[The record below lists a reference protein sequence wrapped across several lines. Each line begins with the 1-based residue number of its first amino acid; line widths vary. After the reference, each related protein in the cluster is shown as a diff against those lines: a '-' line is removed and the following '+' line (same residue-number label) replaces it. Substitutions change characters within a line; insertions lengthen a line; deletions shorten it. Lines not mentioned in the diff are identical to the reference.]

1 MRGRAIAFLW
11 FLFLAA
17 LAGWLALRANAGP
30 VVNANLMDLL
40 PKAQLDLIVTEAV
53 GRVKERF
60 ERNVVLVVESD
71 RLEDARSAADYLRE
85 RLRDSNQFRTLRL
98 RYDRDMVWEAGAFYF
113 PMRFQLLDHKA
124 RAVVEAGDIA
134 AFERD
139 IIKRYFG
146 LGSSVSS
153 EIIAKD
159 PLLLLPSYLEAR
171 TSEAAS
177 RLRPENG
184 YLTLRAQG
192 KVFVVMTGELA
203 ETPFSF
209 SLQEGLVPILEQIRR
224 ELPEKFN
231 GAQILMAGVL
241 AHAIAGTK
249 QALTEISSVGL
260 GSLLGVITLLLVVF
274 RSWLPFGL
282 STVSILAGCLGGF
295 ATCIALFGQVHLLT
309 LVFGSSLVGIS
320 VDYSLHFFCDR
331 FRASGDW
338 SPSLAIAH
346 IFPGITLGLVT
357 SIIGFSGLLISP
369 FPGMREMAVFSS
381 AGLAVAYG
389 CVLAWYPICTQ
400 RLKRPAFQRPLCWAN
415 AYIELWRR
423 RWSWPVKGG
432 LAVLLALVSMGCLRL
447 VAQDDVRL
455 LQTPDP
461 EVVAEVDRT
470 RMLIGRNLASQ
481 FFLVEGRT
489 EAEFLG
495 REERLTARLRELQ
508 KTGQLEGHVAISDFL
523 PSAARQEENRR
534 LLAPLILDEHGLL
547 ARVAQ
552 RVGLP
557 DSLREAY
564 ASEYA
569 ASLETPPVGLEA
581 WLAHPVSEPYRHLWL
596 GQTKRGVFG
605 VVALRGVFDLPAL
618 KAVAASIPE
627 IHFIDPAGEISD
639 LFADYRR
646 ETGWLAV
653 ISYLL
658 VALLLVVR
666 YGALG
671 GLAVIA
677 PPVLAAFASLGVLGL
692 LGQSISLFNVM
703 ALLLVLGIGVDY
715 GLFFRETG
723 TVHASTFLAI
733 AMSALTTLLAFGLL
747 AFSRT
752 AAISAFG
759 LTILIGI
766 CVAFLLSPM
775 AGARVPRNPD

>member
-1 MRGRAIAFLW
+1 LRGRAPAFLW

-17 LAGWLALRANAGP
+17 LAGWLILTANAGP
-30 VVNANLMDLL
+30 MVNANLTDLL
-40 PKAQLDLIVTEAV
+40 PGAQRDPVITEAV
-53 GRVKERF
+53 GRVKKRF

-71 RLEDARSAADYLRE
+71 RFEDARLAADYLGEQLRE
-85 RLRDSNQFRTLRL
+85 SNQFRALRL

-124 RAVVEAGDIA
+124 RTTLEAGDTA

-139 IIKRYFG
+139 ILKRYFG
-146 LGSSVSS
+146 PGSSLSS
-153 EIIAKD
+153 EMVAKD
-159 PLLLLPSYLEAR
+159 PLLLLPSYLDAR
-171 TSEAAS
+171 TSEAAG
-177 RLRPENG
+177 RLQPENG

-209 SLQEGLVPILEQIRR
+209 SVQERLVPILEQVRR

-241 AHAIAGTK
+241 AHAIAGTA
-249 QALTEISSVGL
+249 QAFTEISSVGL
-260 GSLLGVITLLLVVF
+260 GSLLGVFTLLLVVF

-282 STVSILAGCLGGF
+282 STISILCGCLGGF
-295 ATCIALFGQVHLLT
+295 AACIALFGQVHLMT

-331 FRASGDW
+331 FRSPGNW
-338 SPSLAIAH
+338 SPKLTVAH

-357 SIIGFSGLLISP
+357 SIIGFSGLVISP

-389 CVLAWYPICTQ
+389 CVLCWYPVCTQ
-400 RLKRPAFQRPLCWAN
+400 RLKSPTVQRPLAWTST
-415 AYIELWRR
+415 YIGLWQR
-423 RWSWPVKGG
+423 RWSWPVKAG
-432 LAVLLALVSMGCLRL
+432 LAVLLALVSVGFLRL
-447 VAQDDVRL
+447 AAEDDIRL
-455 LQTPDP
+455 LQTLDP

-470 RMLIGRNLASQ
+470 RALIGRNLASQ

-489 EAEFLG
+489 TAEFLEH
-495 REERLTARLRELQ
+495 EERLTARLRELEE
-508 KTGQLEGHVAISDFL
+508 TGQVEGHAAISDFL
-523 PSAARQEENRR
+523 PSAARQEEDRK
-534 LLAPLILDEHGLL
+534 LLAPLILDEDGLL

-557 DSLREAY
+557 DNLREAY
-564 ASEYA
+564 ASAYA
-569 ASLETPPVGLEA
+569 AALETPPVGLEA

-596 GQTKRGVFG
+596 GQTERGVVG
-605 VVALRGVFDLPAL
+605 VVGLRGVFDLPAL
-618 KAVAASIPE
+618 KAVAASNPE

-639 LFADYRR
+639 LFSDYRR
-646 ETGWLAV
+646 ETGWLAF

-658 VALLLVVR
+658 VALLLVIR
-666 YGALG
+666 YGVLG
-671 GLAVIA
+671 GLAVIT

-692 LGQSISLFNVM
+692 LGHSISLFNIM

-723 TVHASTFLAI
+723 LVHASTFLAI

-752 AAISAFG
+752 AAISDFG

-775 AGARVPRNPD
+775 AGARLPRNSD